1 MNAVDA
7 EIILGGMQK
16 LGVGRNKKHLI
27 CAVGQLF
34 FLRTQNRPLSYMI
47 GFFNSSTNH
56 VTMLEKVVTNRSL
69 IGHNSMF
76 FAFSAYFSYLECTY
90 NVNFQRKQHRPE

>member
-16 LGVGRNKKHLI
+16 LGVGRNKNRLI

-34 FLRTQNRPLSYMI
+34 FVRTQNRPLF
-47 GFFNSSTNH
+47 G
-56 VTMLEKVVTNRSL
+56 LPCCL
-69 IGHNSMF
+69 
-76 FAFSAYFSYLECTY
+76 
-90 NVNFQRKQHRPE
+90 P